1 MLCSLS
7 YWRIPHTRER
17 PSAKG
22 PSELHCATRRSR
34 EPLKPVKRHRFV
46 YLGGRATRF
55 GGRRNAEPYTGA
67 RRARGQKRKPCLPAC
82 GPFASIMTSPDGR
95 IAQRMIKKPRRSNS
109 ASPES
114 GLRVRHE
121 RAIKFCATSDDVRT
135 HSGGKSHRF
144 VCWRATSSLWVWSP
158 EHCALTHLQR
168 NARVASTPRHEPL
181 RGVYMCGACVHAVN
195 PFFCFSQLV
204 LPSARFFLSCCR
216 SRDRARS
223 QRAQP
228 GKPKSFI
235 MSLCSRLCSSLAGCG
250 RLALSRERET
260 SLHLSCPPMSLS
272 VLCPIKKN
280 RATLR
285 AIQLESAEQTCG
297 PTKALYSS
305 ASRCYLACEFASAA
319 NVPRRSR
326 DLAMFGSAVLFG
338 EFAHRKP

>member
-1 MLCSLS
+1 
-7 YWRIPHTRER
+7 
-17 PSAKG
+17 
-22 PSELHCATRRSR
+22 
-34 EPLKPVKRHRFV
+34 
-46 YLGGRATRF
+46 
-55 GGRRNAEPYTGA
+55 
-67 RRARGQKRKPCLPAC
+67 
-82 GPFASIMTSPDGR
+82 MTSPDGR

-250 RLALSRERET
+250 RLALSRERRRCIF
-260 SLHLSCPPMSLS
+260 LVP
-272 VLCPIKKN
+272 LCRCLFFVPLK
-280 RATLR
+280 RTVQRCA
-285 AIQLESAEQTCG
+285 
-297 PTKALYSS
+297 PYSS
-305 ASRCYLACEFASAA
+305 NQPNRRAGLRKRCIL
-319 NVPRRSR
+319 PRRG
-326 DLAMFGSAVLFG
+326 AI
-338 EFAHRKP
+338 